1 MKNIAFVTDF
11 DGTITDDDF
20 FQYVKDA
27 FLDDSAL
34 EPWERYLED
43 KLFHFDALKEMYG
56 ALKVKE
62 DKLVAL
68 IKNVKV
74 DEWVIPTLDLLYRA
88 GIPIYI
94 ASAGCDYYINL
105 LLGKEIKKYNI
116 KLITNPSHYAQ
127 DGNLVMER
135 PPVDCPYYD
144 EKVGIS
150 KKKIVEHLHEAK
162 KYVVFAG
169 DGPPDIE
176 PARISEA
183 VFAKKMLL
191 DKCIAEGIETLKF
204 DSFNDIYSFFEK
216 ELNK

>member
-34 EPWERYLED
+34 EPWGRYLEG
-43 KLFHFDALKEMYG
+43 KLSHFDALKEMYG
-56 ALKVKE
+56 TLRVKE
-62 DKLVAL
+62 GELVEL
-68 IKNVKV
+68 IKNVKI
-74 DEWVIPTLDLLYRA
+74 DEWVIPTFDLLFSS

-105 LLGKEIKKYNI
+105 LIGKEINNYDI
-116 KLITNPSHYAQ
+116 KLITNPSYYAQ
-127 DGNLVMER
+127 GGTLVMER
-135 PPVDCPYYD
+135 PSKDCPYYD
-144 EKVGIS
+144 AEVGIS
-150 KKKIVEHLHEAK
+150 KKKIVEHLHK
-162 KYVVFAG
+162 NNKYVVFAG

-176 PARISEA
+176 PARISET

-191 DKCIAEGIETLKF
+191 DKCAAEGIETLKF
-204 DSFNDIYSFFEK
+204 ESFKDIYSFFEK
-216 ELNK
+216 ELKK